1 MVAEHT
7 GFVCFFGMSFLCAF
21 RPAKDR
27 VKNRQNPK
35 KKNPV
40 LSVLLD
46 SALVQIKLNQICLI
60 GPVLC
65 CFMGVVCMGG
75 TSPVCIRIALSAK
88 RMGPFDLL

>member
-35 KKNPV
+35 KKPV

-46 SALVQIKLNQICLI
+46 SVLVQIKLNQICLI
-60 GPVLC
+60 CPVLC